1 MRDILT
7 DMMSAYDNKGDNN
20 MTTVQQ
26 LISWLQTLPQDASVE
41 VLGLDYHNEPLM
53 LNLDI
58 EDCSVITYVKN
69 GLLQHKSI
77 VQLCGD

>member
-1 MRDILT
+1 V
-7 DMMSAYDNKGDNN
+7 GENN
-20 MTTVQQ
+20 ITTVEQ

-41 VLGLDYHNEPLM
+41 VLGLDYNNEPLM

-58 EDCSVITYVKN
+58 EDCSVIPYVKN

>member
-1 MRDILT
+1 
-7 DMMSAYDNKGDNN
+7 
-20 MTTVQQ
+20 MTTVEQ

-41 VLGLDYHNEPLM
+41 VLGLDYNNEPLM